1 MQNPQNLI
9 WIDLEMT
16 GLDPDRD
23 VIIEMATI
31 VTDSDLNT
39 LAEGPVIAIHQPEEI
54 LAGMDEWNTRQ
65 HGQSGLT
72 QRVRE
77 STVSM
82 AEAEAQTLAF
92 LEQWVP
98 KRSSPI
104 CGNSI
109 CQDRRF
115 LYRHMPRLEGY
126 FHYRNLDVSTLKEL
140 AARWAPQ
147 VRESFQEGQHPP
159 GAGRYPRVD
168 RRAAPLSR
176 PLHQALI
183 RPGRAAGAGWARFP
197 VAPQG
202 PFHVLADQLRREP
215 AARLQRLQHRDGRG
229 RVAQPHRQVAQ
240 PTFVAGAAQRRTLG
254 AAEELLLAPEE
265 QFGEFGVVQAVA
277 RLEVALPGGAG
288 EAIPWAD
295 DLAVVAAEYPVAD
308 QWPQLQRNRALVL
321 DGQVGDAAS
330 RVQPVGADE
339 GRGRADVRQAE
350 QRPQCSLSIAGSTGS
365 GMSTN
370 SSPRKK

>member
-147 VRESFQEGQHPP
+147 VRESIKKGNTH
-159 GAGRYPRVD
+159 
-168 RRAAPLSR
+168 L
-176 PLHQALI
+176 ALDDI
-183 RPGRAAGAGWARFP
+183 R
-197 VAPQG
+197 
-202 PFHVLADQLRREP
+202 E
-215 AARLQRLQHRDGRG
+215 
-229 RVAQPHRQVAQ
+229 
-240 PTFVAGAAQRRTLG
+240 
-254 AAEELLLAPEE
+254 
-265 QFGEFGVVQAVA
+265 
-277 RLEVALPGGAG
+277 
-288 EAIPWAD
+288 
-295 DLAVVAAEYPVAD
+295 
-308 QWPQLQRNRALVL
+308 
-321 DGQVGDAAS
+321 
-330 RVQPVGADE
+330 
-339 GRGRADVRQAE
+339 
-350 QRPQCSLSIAGSTGS
+350 SIAEL
-365 GMSTN
+365 
-370 SSPRKK
+370 RHYRDHFIKL

>member
-98 KRSSPI
+98 RCSSPI

-147 VRESFQEGQHPP
+147 VRESFKKGNTH
-159 GAGRYPRVD
+159 
-168 RRAAPLSR
+168 L
-176 PLHQALI
+176 ALDDI
-183 RPGRAAGAGWARFP
+183 R
-197 VAPQG
+197 
-202 PFHVLADQLRREP
+202 E
-215 AARLQRLQHRDGRG
+215 
-229 RVAQPHRQVAQ
+229 
-240 PTFVAGAAQRRTLG
+240 
-254 AAEELLLAPEE
+254 
-265 QFGEFGVVQAVA
+265 
-277 RLEVALPGGAG
+277 
-288 EAIPWAD
+288 
-295 DLAVVAAEYPVAD
+295 
-308 QWPQLQRNRALVL
+308 
-321 DGQVGDAAS
+321 
-330 RVQPVGADE
+330 
-339 GRGRADVRQAE
+339 
-350 QRPQCSLSIAGSTGS
+350 SIAEL
-365 GMSTN
+365 
-370 SSPRKK
+370 RHYRDHFIKL